1 MHTDID
7 TYLDSYIHTHI
18 PRYTHTPT
26 HWLTC
31 VCFPAKLE
39 EVVSLEMEHHLLDK
53 EDGCDDSTDAAFSD
67 DEEEV
72 NTRGNP

>member
-1 MHTDID
+1 M
-7 TYLDSYIHTHI
+7 
-18 PRYTHTPT
+18 
-26 HWLTC
+26 
-31 VCFPAKLE
+31 E

-72 NTRGNP
+72 NTRGDSS